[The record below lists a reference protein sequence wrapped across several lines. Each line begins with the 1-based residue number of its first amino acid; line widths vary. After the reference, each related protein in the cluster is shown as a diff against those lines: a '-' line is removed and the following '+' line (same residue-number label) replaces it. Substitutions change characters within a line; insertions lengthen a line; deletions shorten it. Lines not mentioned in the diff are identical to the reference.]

1 MPRKRVFTWIPRT
14 NHKYPNF
21 YLRPGATWPKGP
33 LRTGAPREAHL
44 ARQIAAN
51 LDTFIRDSDAKE
63 PNPTKEVH
71 DTAKTVEKI
80 ANDTEMS
87 RETIYSVRDGETWP
101 DFFTI
106 ARLEIYFNCRL
117 WGYEHRKPPHE

>member
-1 MPRKRVFTWIPRT
+1 MPRLRVFTWIPRT
-14 NHKYPNF
+14 GHKYPVS
-21 YLRPGATWPKGP
+21 YRRPGAKWPKGP

-51 LDTFIRDSDAKE
+51 LDIYIRDSDAKG
-63 PNPTKEVH
+63 PNPTKQVH
-71 DTAKTVEKI
+71 DKAVPVEQI
-80 ANDTEMS
+80 AEDTEMS
-87 RETIYSVRDGETWP
+87 RETIYSVRDGKTWP

-117 WGYEHRKPPHE
+117 WGYEHRRPPHK